1 MHVQNALTP
10 NAEQMRGFQEGD
22 TDTPIYMLN
31 LLKFREKALY
41 ADGRVTDATGAE
53 AYGIYSQETAGHVEK
68 VGGKILFNGSI
79 SRLMLGE
86 GEELWD
92 TAALVMYP
100 SRKAMLA
107 MIQDQAYQASAIHR
121 SAGLD
126 GQLNLEVKAG
136 LVNNLL

>member
-1 MHVQNALTP
+1 
-10 NAEQMRGFQEGD
+10 
-22 TDTPIYMLN
+22 MLN

-53 AYGIYSQETAGHVEK
+53 AYGIYSQETADHVEK

-86 GEELWD
+86 VGELWD

-107 MIQDQAYQASAIHR
+107 MIQDQTYQASAIHR